1 MPSGRWVAETGTLRT
16 ALWADTPD
24 GVDYLKFDVH
34 LIRNGVVVMIL
45 ITDWP
50 NLAKALVNAGG

>member
-16 ALWADTPD
+16 ALGTDTPD
-24 GVDYLKFDVH
+24 GVEYLQFDVH

-45 ITDWP
+45 ITDRP
-50 NLAKALVNAGG
+50 DLAKAFANAGG